1 MTDPAATDPATDPA
15 TGEHDVHSPLD
26 TLLGAAPRRVMRH
39 WASLLLLALA
49 ALGALAFFVRFVNG
63 EDSPYYTAPVE
74 RGDLVP
80 LVSERGQIRG
90 SGEVTVFVPLDGRVT
105 WISGKS
111 DGEVAQDEPLARIDA
126 GEVQSAIGI
135 DRARLAAATAA
146 VEAAK
151 VSAQDS
157 GGRLARFESV
167 WKRSG
172 GRAPSL
178 NEMERARADARRA
191 VLAVQA
197 ARAEADAARLQLKA
211 SLARKAGS
219 EVRAPIAGML
229 AMRLVQPGQMVREHD
244 PMFTIAAGLAPLTVE
259 VPLSASPTGPIKAGT
274 LAQVRLDALP
284 DAPQSATMTLLR
296 VSPPPQAGPSRGVF
310 TIERPGPQVRPGMA
324 ATVEIELPR
333 RRNVLLV
340 PDAALAFEPEAR
352 SGRARARI
360 YVLEDGEPRRVY
372 VTVGASD
379 GKHTEVFANG
389 LEPGDEVI
397 TGWRDATSGVAQS
410 GQ

>member
-1 MTDPAATDPATDPA
+1 MTDPVVTDPVDTEQEA
-15 TGEHDVHSPLD
+15 HSPLD

-39 WASLLLLALA
+39 WLSLLILALA

-63 EDSPYYTAPVE
+63 EDSPYYTTPVE

-111 DGEVAQDEPLARIDA
+111 DAEVASGEPLAKIDA
-126 GEVQSAIGI
+126 GEVESQIGI
-135 DRARLAAATAA
+135 DRAQLAAAQAA
-146 VEAAK
+146 VSAAK
-151 VSAQDS
+151 VAAQDT

-178 NEMERARADARRA
+178 NEIERARADARRA
-191 VLAVQA
+191 DLAVDA
-197 ARAEADAARLQLKA
+197 AQAEADAARLKLKA
-211 SLARKAGS
+211 SMAREAGA
-219 EVRAPIAGML
+219 EVRSPIAGTL
-229 AMRLVQPGQMVREHD
+229 AMRHVQPGQMVREHD

-259 VPLSASPTGPIKAGT
+259 VPLSTSPTGPIKAGT
-274 LAQVRLDALP
+274 LAKVRLDALP

-296 VSPPPQAGPSRGVF
+296 VSPPPQTGPSRGVF
-310 TIERPGPQVRPGMA
+310 TIEHPGPQVRPGMA

-333 RRNVLLV
+333 RQNVLLV
-340 PDAALAFEPEAR
+340 PDAALAFEPA
-352 SGRARARI
+352 GRTGRRRERI

-379 GKHTEVFANG
+379 GKHTEVFAND
-389 LEPGDEVI
+389 LEPGAEVI
-397 TGWRDATSGVAQS
+397 IGWRGATNGTAQS